1 MYTQYAYT
9 LTHTWAHTWIWPK
22 QTIKEEIFSN
32 FWAKESMDKLYH
44 EILIIAKCVGT
55 KVKLLNA
62 GSSTTF
68 FLCDPGQAN

>member
-1 MYTQYAYT
+1 MA
-9 LTHTWAHTWIWPK
+9 LFLIRCCSDE
-22 QTIKEEIFSN
+22 KEKKKKYIYIYILHGTEN
-32 FWAKESMDKLYH
+32 TNKLYH
-44 EILIIAKCVGT
+44 VILIIAKCVGT